1 LKLVKINYHLFS
13 EIHIFFK
20 SIVEKGILEIR
31 IFISGGQRKK
41 GRESWFENV
50 PGRFYIT

>member
-1 LKLVKINYHLFS
+1 LKLVKINCHLFT

-20 SIVEKGILEIR
+20 LIGEKDILEVR